1 MMRQILLKKR
11 VSRSRV
17 VDLALFMFLLLGA
30 LFMLLPMVY
39 AISSSLKPS
48 NELWIFPPRF
58 FVQNPTF
65 KNFTDLFVLMSD
77 SWVPFSRYILNTL
90 FITSVGTFGHIM
102 LASLCAY
109 PLAKY
114 SFPGTKIFFRIVVL
128 SLMFTGTVTAIPN
141 FIIMS
146 RLGWVD
152 TYAAIIVPA
161 FGMSLGLFLMK
172 QFMETSIPDSLLEAA
187 KIDGASEIHIF
198 WSIVMPLVKHA
209 WLTLAIFSIQ
219 SLWGIGSSVFIYKE
233 QLKTL
238 VYAFSQIQAA
248 GIARAGVG
256 AAIGVIMMI
265 VPVTVFIITQAN
277 IIETMTSSGM
287 KE

>member
-1 MMRQILLKKR
+1 MRQILLKKR

-48 NELWIFPPRF
+48 NELWVFPPRF

-77 SWVPFSRYILNTL
+77 SWVPFSRYILNTV
-90 FITSVGTFGHIM
+90 FITVVGTFGHIM

-114 SFPGTKIFFRIVVL
+114 SFPGTKIFFRIVIL

>member
-1 MMRQILLKKR
+1 MRQILIKKR

-90 FITSVGTFGHIM
+90 FITSVGTFGHII